1 MTDLHLVVDVF
12 PTGPAVDQVTTTV
25 VPVASGA
32 TVPPYPAA
40 GAVTPG
46 PVPTVTAVDF
56 TPSGIVAVASGAE
69 GVELIVH
76 PRP

>member
-1 MTDLHLVVDVF
+1 MTDLHLVVDVY

-25 VPVASGA
+25 GPV
-32 TVPPYPAA
+32 AA
-40 GAVTPG
+40 GATAAPLT
-46 PVPTVTAVDF
+46 TVTAVAF
-56 TPSGIVAVASGAE
+56 TPSGIVAVASSAE